1 MTDAVKPSRGSAG
14 LLRDASPLD
23 KIKQGTFPGDPAY
36 PGHGYT
42 RTEDQGIIFERDV
55 TVVLRDGTKMFV
67 DVYRPVG
74 DEPVPVLVSWS
85 PYGKHGP
92 QKMDKLPG
100 TGVDTAKLSKYTAWE
115 SPDPVWWGAH
125 GYALIVAD
133 PRGTWFS
140 EGVSSFINLDEA
152 QDEYDLIEWAAV
164 QPWCNSKVGLAGV
177 SYLAISQWL
186 VASLQ
191 PPHLTAMMPW
201 EGLSDRYCDD
211 YFHGGMPEVGLM
223 PWWYE
228 GVNFGRTKVEDLPAN
243 CKAHPLLDFFWK
255 NQTVD
260 LSSINVPMFVVASWS
275 DHGLHT
281 RGTLE
286 GFKGAGSQQ
295 KWLEIHGRK
304 KWAYFY
310 DEASLRRQLSFW
322 DHFLKGKK
330 SDLETWPKVRF
341 EVRERYYQGEWRG
354 ATAWPLPDTHYQP
367 LYLNAATSKL
377 QEHAAQELS
386 RVSYNP
392 QDPDDRAIFEI
403 TFSEKTVLVGHS
415 KLRLWIETEGSD
427 DADLFV
433 GIEKFDQ
440 SGTRVDFPFFS
451 TREDGPVALGWL
463 RVSHRRLDEQRST
476 PFQPWHTHER
486 EERLPAGEIV
496 PVDIEIWPSSTSF
509 AAGETLRLIV
519 QGTDLRKYDALPFTW
534 HPSERNKGHHILLT
548 GGRYDAHLLVP
559 TITEGPPPYN

>member
-1 MTDAVKPSRGSAG
+1 MTDAVKPSRISAG
-14 LLRDASPLD
+14 LLKDASSLD
-23 KIKQGTFPGDPAY
+23 KVKQGTFPGDPAY

-55 TVVLRDGTKMFV
+55 AVVLRDGTTIFV
-67 DVYRPVG
+67 DVYRPLG
-74 DEPVPVLVSWS
+74 DELVPVLVSWS

-92 QKMDKLPG
+92 QKMDMLPG
-100 TGVDTAKLSKYTAWE
+100 TGVDTTKLSKYTAWE

-152 QDEYDLIEWAAV
+152 QDEYDLIEWAAI

-201 EGLSDRYCDD
+201 EGLSDRYRDD
-211 YFHGGMPEVGLM
+211 YFHGGIPEVGLM

-228 GVNFGRTKVEDLPAN
+228 GVNFGRSQVEDVPAN
-243 CKAHPLLDFFWK
+243 CAAHPMLDEFWRSQK
-255 NQTVD
+255 VD
-260 LSSINVPMFVVASWS
+260 LSRINIPLYVVASWS

-286 GFKGAGSQQ
+286 GFKGAGSEQ

-310 DEASLRRQLSFW
+310 DELSLQRQLTFW
-322 DHFLKGKK
+322 DHFLKGKET
-330 SDLETWPKVRF
+330 DLGSRPRVRF
-341 EVRERYYQGEWRG
+341 EVRERYYEGEWRE
-354 ATAWPLPDTHYQP
+354 ATAWPLPNTDYRP
-367 LYLNAATSKL
+367 LYLDAASGKL
-377 QEHAAQELS
+377 QGQPS
-386 RVSYNP
+386 REPSQTSY
-392 QDPDDRAIFEI
+392 DPGSARDRAVFEL
-403 TFSEKTVLVGHS
+403 TFSKRTVLVGHS
-415 KLRLWIETEGSD
+415 KLRLWIETQGSD

-433 GIEKFDQ
+433 GLEKIDRH
-440 SGTRVDFPFFS
+440 GERVDFPFFS
-451 TREDGPVALGWL
+451 TREDGAVALGWL
-463 RVSHRRLDEQRST
+463 RVSHRELDVHRST
-476 PFQPWHTHER
+476 PYQPWHTHDR
-486 EERLPAGEIV
+486 EQRLQGGQIV
-496 PVDIEIWPSSTSF
+496 PVEIEIWPSGTNF
-509 AAGETLRLIV
+509 DAGETLRLIV
-519 QGTDLRKYDALPFTW
+519 QGSDLRKYDALPYLW
-534 HPSERNKGHHILLT
+534 HPSDRNKGRHILHT
-548 GGRYDAHLLVP
+548 GGRHDSHLLVP
-559 TITEGPPPYN
+559 VIPG